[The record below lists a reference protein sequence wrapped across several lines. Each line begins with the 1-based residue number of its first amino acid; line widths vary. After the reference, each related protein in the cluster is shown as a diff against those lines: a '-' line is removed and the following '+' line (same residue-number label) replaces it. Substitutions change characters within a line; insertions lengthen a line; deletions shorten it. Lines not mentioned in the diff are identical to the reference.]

1 MYNNNKVIKFTYAC
15 MHVSIDIIMI
25 NQVNII
31 ITLIAILFSV
41 EPLVKYI
48 KLINKK

>member
-1 MYNNNKVIKFTYAC
+1 
-15 MHVSIDIIMI
+15 MHVSIHIII
-25 NQVNII
+25 SHSLLII

-41 EPLVKYI
+41 EPLVKYM